1 MIRGGREKLGDEESK
16 NKGEKKEA
24 KMKNKKKEKKEKV
37 RSSERIEVNDAA
49 KKGIV
54 VGGYGITLSAD
65 KEKLVKLIRGEK
77 KEKKKRGKSRFPFAR
92 RSVSNELYRWEK
104 VDFL

>member
-49 KKGIV
+49 KKDI

-65 KEKLVKLIRGEK
+65 KEKLVKLIRGAK

>member
-37 RSSERIEVNDAA
+37 RSSERIEVNDAT
-49 KKGIV
+49 KKGIM
-54 VGGYGITLSAD
+54 VGDMA
-65 KEKLVKLIRGEK
+65 
-77 KEKKKRGKSRFPFAR
+77 
-92 RSVSNELYRWEK
+92 
-104 VDFL
+104 

>member
-1 MIRGGREKLGDEESK
+1 MIRGGREKRGDEESK

-37 RSSERIEVNDAA
+37 RSSERIEVNDAT

-54 VGGYGITLSAD
+54 VGDMA
-65 KEKLVKLIRGEK
+65 
-77 KEKKKRGKSRFPFAR
+77 
-92 RSVSNELYRWEK
+92 
-104 VDFL
+104 